1 MQSIIRRIFIIADDK
16 RNNKLIY
23 DKLQR
28 RKENTYDWKQ
38 IIKRKKLLNEFFIF
52 QMYPYSLLE
61 SGEKRL
67 RVMRIKTERKK
78 KGFSEAEFQL
88 LHPLK
93 IERNIRIP

>member
-38 IIKRKKLLNEFFIF
+38 IIKRKKLLNELFIF
-52 QMYPYSLLE
+52 EMYSLLE

>member
-52 QMYPYSLLE
+52 EMYSLLE